1 MGELRDFP
9 YATFYWFGVSDPAFS
24 DAPSNYLSG
33 LLDEPTVLLGE
44 DGSFLESD
52 EARFL
57 IVCEA

>member
-1 MGELRDFP
+1 VGELRDFP
-9 YATFYWFGVSDPAFS
+9 YATFDGFGVSNPAFS
-24 DAPSNYLSG
+24 DAPLDYLSG
-33 LLDEPTVLLGE
+33 LLDEPAVLIGD

>member
-9 YATFYWFGVSDPAFS
+9 YATLYWFGVSNPSFS
-24 DAPSNYLSG
+24 DSPSNYLSG

-44 DGSFLESD
+44 NGSLLESD

>member
-9 YATFYWFGVSDPAFS
+9 YATFDGFGVSNPAFS

-33 LLDEPTVLLGE
+33 LLDEPAVLIGD